1 MEPKCLSIM
10 GGQRIMLK
18 ETSIKIAAAILA
30 TAAIALSGISAAGAA
45 AREEIAA
52 VSVNAKGSNFRYWQ
66 KDSASLAK
74 LRAYVKTVTDPKS
87 PEFIPLRDRIA
98 VFDVDGTLACE
109 TAPFCFDFL
118 MMVDRALYDPSYTA
132 SEQDKANARDVERDI
147 YAHKVTNETRVK
159 TCASHASVFGG
170 MTPGEYAAYTK
181 KYLEKPVEGFS
192 NLKIGEAYFLPMVEV
207 LSYLRAN
214 EFKIFLVSG
223 ADREYTRVM
232 AEVLPVDCDN
242 ILGTDY
248 RFAASNQNGR
258 DGMEYVF
265 TTDDKV
271 VRGEFEVKNIN
282 MNKVSVMAREIGRQ
296 PVLAFGNSGGD
307 FSMYNYTTTNPRYKT
322 IVFSLLAD
330 DTERE
335 FGKPAS
341 AEKMLKNCEIYGW
354 VPVSMKNEWKTIYGD
369 HVKKSN

>member
-1 MEPKCLSIM
+1 MFKNKGANMVATI
-10 GGQRIMLK
+10 
-18 ETSIKIAAAILA
+18 IAAAG
-30 TAAIALSGISAAGAA
+30 IALSGISSVGAA
-45 AREEIAA
+45 TRNEIAA
-52 VSVNAKGSNFRYWQ
+52 VSVNANGNNFRYWQ
-66 KDSASLAK
+66 KNSASLAK
-74 LRAYVKTVTDPKS
+74 LRAYVKEVTDPKKKN
-87 PEFIPLRDRIA
+87 FIPVCDRIA

-132 SEQDKANARDVERDI
+132 SPLDRANAKDVEHDI
-147 YAHKVTNETRVK
+147 YAHKVTNETRIK
-159 TCASHASVFGG
+159 TCASHASVFAG
-170 MTPGEYAAYTK
+170 MTPAEYEAYTK
-181 KYLEKPVEGFS
+181 KYLEKPVEGFT

-207 LSYLRAN
+207 MSYLKAN
-214 EFKIFLVSG
+214 GFKIFLVSG

-232 AEVLPVDCDN
+232 AEVLPVDSDN

-248 RFAASNQNGR
+248 RFVAANQNGK

-265 TTDDKV
+265 TSDDKV

-282 MNKVSVMAREIGRQ
+282 MNKVSVMAREIGKQ

-322 IVFSLLAD
+322 MVFSLLAD

-341 AEKMLKNCEIYGW
+341 AEKMLQNCKKYGW
-354 VPVSMKNEWKTIYGD
+354 IPVSMKNEWKTIYGEN
-369 HVKKSN
+369 VKKSE

>member
-1 MEPKCLSIM
+1 
-10 GGQRIMLK
+10 MLK
-18 ETSIKIAAAILA
+18 TKSLKLA
-30 TAAIALSGISAAGAA
+30 STIIVTTMIALSGISAVEAA
-45 AREEIAA
+45 TRDEIAA
-52 VSVNAKGSNFRYWQ
+52 VSINAKGSNFRYWQ
-66 KDSASLAK
+66 KDSASISK
-74 LRAYVKTVTDPKS
+74 LRTYVKTVTDPQN
-87 PEFIPLRDRIA
+87 PDFIPPRDRIA

-118 MMVDRALYDPSYTA
+118 MMVDRALYDSSYTA
-132 SEQDKANARDVERDI
+132 SDKDKANAKDVERDI
-147 YAHKVTNETRVK
+147 YAHNVTNDTRIK

-170 MTPGEYAAYTK
+170 MTPEEYAAYTK
-181 KYLEKPVEGFS
+181 EYLNKQVEGFS

-207 LSYLRAN
+207 LSYLKAN
-214 EFKIFLVSG
+214 NFKIFLVSG

-232 AEVLPVDCDN
+232 ADVLPVDSDN

-248 RFAASNQNGR
+248 RFVANNQQGK

-265 TTDDKV
+265 TTADKV
-271 VRGEFEVKNIN
+271 VRGEFEAKNIN
-282 MNKVSVMAREIGRQ
+282 MNKVSVMAREIGKQ

-341 AEKMLKNCEIYGW
+341 AEKMLKNCEKHGW
-354 VPVSMKNEWKTIYGD
+354 IPVSMKNEWKTIYGD
-369 HVKKSN
+369 NVKKSTKGDHGA